1 MRITKPDWLHHD
13 SDKKKLTTI
22 FSVDF
27 HPDGTRLATA
37 GIDNKIRI
45 WNTHA
50 ITKASAAVDEKNP
63 RLLSTLTA
71 HSGAVMCVRFSP
83 NARYMASGADDM
95 IVLIWERDAAAAP
108 DANASSSNNIV
119 GNSMEMWH
127 PVRRLTGH
135 ESDVCD
141 VAWSPDNRFL
151 ATSGLDNVI
160 CVWDTATFERVAKIT
175 GHSQFVKGVTFDP
188 AGKYLASQSDDRTM
202 KIWRTSDWGLQATV
216 AKPFTDNIF
225 STYFCRPSW
234 SPDGDCVAAANAV
247 NGKVPVAAVVSRDT
261 WAADLSFV
269 GHHAA
274 IEAVRFNPR
283 VFSVPANSGK
293 DDEANSSQHNE
304 ASSSQND
311 EAKSSQNDKAK
322 HVVASICAAGGQ
334 DRGVT
339 VWLTSQSM
347 PIVAAT
353 ELFAGNLLDLSW
365 HTPSPSDSTARAI
378 TEGGKP
384 VVAYLAAC
392 SFDGTVAV
400 LEFTEDEL
408 GHPVSVEEQE
418 EMLAKNG
425 WIRRRRGR
433 DNDDD
438 TDELDLSREASKKP
452 RPIAESVAQM
462 QLEEQGAV
470 LCKVPKESR
479 IAQLM
484 DGAASSTMPTNAVVS
499 SEPTAMPTPVRTKS
513 GKKRVA
519 PLLVRAL
526 GSSNGSGSPAAT
538 AATAATLPAPTAA
551 LPSTVPVPVV
561 VGGVPAQSPRTNI
574 DAPIWIEAQV
584 LGTRQMAGKSSS
596 SFITEPTTQLGPQTL
611 VHAQTISAAR
621 VHLSVPKIVAQ
632 LKAIATSSQQQR
644 DGCYYPTVAA
654 YNTQQ
659 QPPSTKR
666 SSRLVCSSSSSLSS
680 DKQSV
685 WTKHFPHAVLMV
697 AASDQLTAA
706 CLSDGSLHWF
716 DTRSGVRLSA
726 PLVSEAHL
734 AHLRCQDRF
743 CLALDSVGQLSV
755 WDTQA
760 LEATIDHVS
769 IAPLLYSA
777 QLSSPPPSQPKEQSA
792 ADTSS
797 ADKDDEIRAPK
808 RHKPTVALTA
818 VDILSTGAP
827 VLCFS
832 DGRIYTYHAKLRT
845 WMRIGDPAEYLGS
858 DYYIHPSP
866 HASNNNNRTTSGSIL
881 EFLQER
887 GYYQHQRTNQVNGKQ
902 PLVPPVPP
910 NMDQNVKYSVTLDHL
925 EHQLRASDT
934 VGSDDEV
941 IRYADLLAR
950 QLARSTDNGLRVSRW
965 LAELLGPPLVKGT
978 SPSDENGQLAWVAT
992 MGSSVPKRQLLE
1004 RILPVLATN
1013 RHFQDLVDEYSS
1025 ALKQAISKMK

>member
-50 ITKASAAVDEKNP
+50 ITKTSSAVDEKNP

-95 IVLIWERDAAAAP
+95 IVLVWERDAAAAP
-108 DANASSSNNIV
+108 DANASNNIV
-119 GNSMEMWH
+119 GNSVEMWH

-151 ATSGLDNVI
+151 ATCGLDNVI

-216 AKPFTDNIF
+216 AKPFADNIF

-283 VFSVPANSGK
+283 VFSVPAS
-293 DDEANSSQHNE
+293 SSQHEE
-304 ASSSQND
+304 ASSSQHE
-311 EAKSSQNDKAK
+311 EASSSQHEEASSSPNVGSK
-322 HVVASICAAGGQ
+322 HVAASICAAGGQ
-334 DRGVT
+334 DRGIT

-365 HTPSPSDSTARAI
+365 HTPSLADSTARAI
-378 TEGGKP
+378 AEGGKP

-408 GHPVSVEEQE
+408 GRPVAVEEQE

-438 TDELDLSREASKKP
+438 ADDADELEMSRGASKKP
-452 RPIAESVAQM
+452 RPIAETVAQM

-484 DGAASSTMPTNAVVS
+484 DGAAGSTMPNTVVS
-499 SEPTAMPTPVRTKS
+499 SEPAAMPTPVRTKS

-526 GSSNGSGSPAAT
+526 GSSNGSGSPAA
-538 AATAATLPAPTAA
+538 AAAAAATLTAPAAS
-551 LPSTVPVPVV
+551 LPSTTPVPVV
-561 VGGVPAQSPRTNI
+561 VGGVPAQPPRTNI
-574 DAPIWIEAQV
+574 EAPIWIEAQV
-584 LGTRQMAGKSSS
+584 LGTRQMVGKSSS
-596 SFITEPTTQLGPQTL
+596 SFVAEPTMQLGPQTL

-632 LKAIATSSQQQR
+632 LKAVATSSQQQQ
-644 DGCYYPTVAA
+644 DGAYRPTVAA

-659 QPPSTKR
+659 QPPSTQR
-666 SSRLVCSSSSSLSS
+666 SSRLVCSSPS

-716 DTRSGVRLSA
+716 DTQSGVRLSA

-734 AHLRCQDRF
+734 AHLRCQGRF

-760 LEATIDHVS
+760 LAATIDHVS

-777 QLSSPPPSQPKEQSA
+777 QLSGPSASQPEELPDADASA
-792 ADTSS
+792 AD
-797 ADKDDEIRAPK
+797 KDGAIRAPK
-808 RHKPTVALTA
+808 RHKPMVALTA
-818 VDILSTGAP
+818 ADILPTGAP

-832 DGRIYTYHAKLRT
+832 DGRVYTYHTKLRA

-858 DYYIHPSP
+858 DYYIRPSP
-866 HASNNNNRTTSGSIL
+866 HAAATNRTTSGSVL

-902 PLVPPVPP
+902 PLVPPAPP
-910 NMDQNVKYSVTLDHL
+910 NLDQTVKYSVTLDHL
-925 EHQLRASDT
+925 EHQLRASDA
-934 VGSDDEV
+934 VGSNDEV

-950 QLARSTDNGLRVSRW
+950 QLARSAANGQRVSRW
-965 LAELLGPPLVKGT
+965 LAELLGPPLVKGIC
-978 SPSDENGQLAWVAT
+978 PSSNAQLAWVAT

-1013 RHFQDLVDEYSS
+1013 RHFQDLVDEYAS
-1025 ALKQAISKMK
+1025 ALKLAISK